1 MKDDRVLIFDF
12 RGLIL
17 EIEFLDN
24 SRNRITE
31 LLRTEWKAVIIKE
44 VKIN

>member
-1 MKDDRVLIFDF
+1 MKNDRVLIFDF
-12 RGLIL
+12 RGLAI
-17 EIEFLDN
+17 EIKFLDN

-31 LLRTEWKAVIIKE
+31 LLRTEWKAVIIRE